1 MQKKAFTIIELTL
14 IVAMLWLIFW
24 MTRNF
29 FNVSRQQKLIFW
41 ETCLNYVFW
50 EIDKFQDWIKYGKLP
65 VTISG
70 QSWVYS
76 IRLYGANTWTF
87 LISTWF
93 AWISFEWIWNDLSTI
108 ISYDYI
114 SLSSNNF
121 APLQNTPIPEPC
133 FDGGLTLVWKTSIS
147 SWTLQVAIPAVK
159 TNDTK
164 WFVWE
169 NWITNVNPQTT
180 WEIVYSVCSRRNSQI
195 NPARGGG
202 LSTSECI
209 QVWKVNIDK
218 RSETINLLKC
228 TRTNTQTWICSAWP
242 RLN

>member
-29 FNVSRQQKLIFW
+29 FNVWRQQKLIFW

-50 EIDKFQDWIKYGKLP
+50 EVDKFQDGIKYGKLP
-65 VTISG
+65 VTISW
-70 QSWVYS
+70 QDWVYS
-76 IRLYGANTWTF
+76 IRFYGINTWTF
-87 LISTWF
+87 YTSSWF
-93 AWISFEWIWNDLSTI
+93 AWISFEWIWNDLSTVI
-108 ISYDYI
+108 PYDHI

-121 APLQNTPIPEPC
+121 APLQNTPIPQQC
-133 FDGGLTLVWKTSIS
+133 RNAWLTIVWKTSLS
-147 SWTLQVAIPAVK
+147 SWTLQVTIPAVK

-169 NWITNVNPQTT
+169 NWVTNTNPQTT
-180 WEIVYSVCSRRNSQI
+180 WEIIYSVCWLRNSQV
-195 NPARGGG
+195 NPVRWSL

-209 QVWKVNIDK
+209 QIGKVNIDK

-228 TRTNTQTWICSAWP
+228 TRTNIQTWICSAWP